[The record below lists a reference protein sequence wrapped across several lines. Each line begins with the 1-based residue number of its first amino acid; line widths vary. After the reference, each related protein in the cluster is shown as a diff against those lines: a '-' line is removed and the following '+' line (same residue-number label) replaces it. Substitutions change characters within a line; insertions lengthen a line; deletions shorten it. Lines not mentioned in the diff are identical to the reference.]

1 MDIPEYDDDGI
12 DGNDDV
18 GDLEIRCSLS
28 EQQTLLR

>member
-28 EQQTLLR
+28 EQTLLR